1 MTESCTPRKKIPLL
15 WKAAVACWIF
25 LVSLFSAAL
34 YLKTVPPTAKPEHL
48 YLFSLFN
55 PGTGETNHFLR
66 LDRLSSDYFYVG
78 AHGNT
83 DGSPDESDRW
93 IEDNRSGKTILLAP
107 TDAAALITAEKAKRG
122 VSPALPVF
130 IMACNSGRGGK
141 AYAQEV
147 SRSLKEDV
155 YAVDGWLVV
164 DQLGISRTSKGGFLA
179 TYLNYGNFEVR
190 KFKQGNEILFNVA
203 PL

>member
-1 MTESCTPRKKIPLL
+1 MSETGTPRKKNPLL
-15 WKAAVACWIF
+15 WKAAVAGWIF
-25 LVSLFSAAL
+25 VVSLFSAAL
-34 YLKTVPPTAKPEHL
+34 YLKTVPPTAKPEHR

-83 DGSPDESDRW
+83 DDSPDESDRW
-93 IEDNRSGKTILLAP
+93 IEDKSTGKAILLSP

-122 VSPALPVF
+122 LSPALPVF

-141 AYAQEV
+141 AYAQEL

-164 DQLGISRTSKGGFLA
+164 DQLGISRTSKGGFLS
-179 TYLNYGNFEVR
+179 TYFNYGNFDVR
-190 KFKQGNEILFNVA
+190 KFRQGIEFF
-203 PL
+203 